1 MTLNRSSS
9 LTPPRIC
16 RNINLWCQS
25 QLSPKLSKH
34 YRSSPPPSLK
44 RSSIFRFPASDW
56 SDATIPSQYL
66 DVDDTEVRTTP
77 LSMTCDSDMQTEC
90 SLESSLIMRLSNSI
104 LDIINSASHHVSLEP
119 TPWTLS
125 HLCHHYLA
133 LIVTKFL
140 RDHREH
146 NLDEK
151 CFVIGKAIL
160 FSFT

>member
-1 MTLNRSSS
+1 MMSKSTKSKVIKTLPLISTSLPQEVFDFPFPCFWLVRCYHSIPIFGCGWHRSPNN
-9 LTPPRIC
+9 TPF
-16 RNINLWCQS
+16 NDMWQ
-25 QLSPKLSKH
+25 H
-34 YRSSPPPSLK
+34 E
-44 RSSIFRFPASDW
+44 SD
-56 SDATIPSQYL
+56 
-66 DVDDTEVRTTP
+66 V
-77 LSMTCDSDMQTEC
+77 QTEC

-119 TPWTLS
+119 TPGTLS